1 MIQGQIVQARG
12 PPDFGWDLI
21 FQPKGFDKTYAEL
34 DSEVKNTI
42 SHRFK
47 AVNALSEYL
56 KENTEHKPPDTKKL
70 KGEL

>member
-12 PPDFGWDLI
+12 PPDFGWDPI

-34 DSEVKNTI
+34 DSEVKNTM

-47 AVNALSEYL
+47 AVNALSE
-56 KENTEHKPPDTKKL
+56 
-70 KGEL
+70 